1 MKVRLFT
8 LSFATIIG
16 LTTSVFAVDP
26 PMPSTTNGD
35 GNMAHNGM
43 KHAGVS
49 LHDGTLVH
57 MHMSNDPPTPVTMM
71 SGFGMDYTPAKFDVL
86 ENQYFNA
93 QYGWVVEGIV
103 SLPAGSSIWMKRTA
117 AMQPAGSVF
126 HVYEGGMGA
135 EMAMWTMN
143 EIYPADGAIWQWDGM
158 MQHDYYTADRP
169 GEYSMSFEV
178 YIGDSTGSP
187 LAGYTPGTATF
198 LFTAVPEPASAG
210 LMLCGLLGLGWRR
223 R

>member
-1 MKVRLFT
+1 MKVRVFA
-8 LSFATIIG
+8 LSFATFLG

-26 PMPSTTNGD
+26 PMPSMTNGD
-35 GNMAHNGM
+35 GNVAHNGM

-49 LHDGTLVH
+49 LHDGTLIH
-57 MHMSNDPPTPVTMM
+57 MHLSIAPPAPVTMM
-71 SGFGMDYTPAKFDVL
+71 SGFGVDYTPAKFDVL
-86 ENQYFNA
+86 ENTYFNA

-117 AMQPAGSVF
+117 ATQPVGSAF
-126 HVYEGGMGA
+126 HVYEAGMGM

-143 EIYPADGAIWQWDGM
+143 EIYATDGALWQWDGM

-169 GEYSMSFEV
+169 GDYSMSFEV
-178 YIGDSTGSP
+178 YVGDSTGTP
-187 LAGYTPGTATF
+187 LVGYTPGTATF
-198 LFTAVPEPASAG
+198 QFTTVPEPGTAV
-210 LMLCGLLGLGWRR
+210 LMLCGLVGLGCRR